1 MKAIVS
7 KRHLASILH
16 IDVETL
22 ESLAKDTASHYRS
35 WSRTDETTGKMREFK
50 VPDDQLK
57 QVQRQ
62 ILRGILDNYAISE
75 CAHGGV
81 KGKSPA
87 TNARLHCGASL
98 VVTMDIR
105 RFFPSVSH
113 RLVARVFKTE
123 FHCGRDV
130 TWLLTRLTTI
140 DGQLPQGAPTSTA
153 LANIVLA
160 QAVDKIIQDLAR
172 SEGVEVT
179 RFVDDFAFSGPKSR
193 LLVNATAKQLSRL
206 GLSIGRGNGKLRF
219 MPASQPQE
227 VTGLTVNSA
236 SGPSVSSA
244 KRDCVRAAIHQLP
257 QLAHAERSVEIQS
270 IRGRI
275 KYVAQFN
282 QGTGK
287 RLEKQLNEIQEAM
300 LKE

>member
-7 KRHLASILH
+7 KRDLAHKLH
-16 IDVETL
+16 INVKAL
-22 ESLAKDTASHYRS
+22 QSLAKDSASHYRS
-35 WSRTDETTGKMREFK
+35 WSRTDKTTGKTREFK
-50 VPDDQLK
+50 DPDDQLK
-57 QVQRQ
+57 RVQRQ
-62 ILRGILDNYAISE
+62 ILRGILENCAISE

-113 RLVARVFKTE
+113 RLVAKVFRTE
-123 FHCGRDV
+123 FLCGRDV

-179 RFVDDFAFSGPKSR
+179 RFVDDYAFSGPKSK

-206 GLSIGRGNGKLRF
+206 GLSIGRGNDKLRF
-219 MPASQPQE
+219 MPASQRQE
-227 VTGLTVNSA
+227 VTGLTVNSP
-236 SGPSVSSA
+236 SGLSVSRQ
-244 KRDCVRAAIHQLP
+244 KRDRVRAAIHQLP
-257 QLAHAERSVEIQS
+257 QLPPTERSVEIES

-275 KYVAQFN
+275 KYVAKFN
-282 QGTGK
+282 PGTSK
-287 RLEKQLNEIQEAM
+287 RLEKQLNEVLEAV
-300 LKE
+300 L

>member
-7 KRHLASILH
+7 KHDLAHKLH
-16 IDVETL
+16 IDVKAL
-22 ESLAKDTASHYRS
+22 QSLAKDTASHYRS
-35 WSRTDETTGKMREFK
+35 WARTDKTTGKTREFK

-57 QVQRQ
+57 RVQRQ
-62 ILRGILDNYAISE
+62 ILRGILDNCAISE
-75 CAHGGV
+75 CTHGGV
-81 KGKSPA
+81 KGKSPE

-105 RFFPSVSH
+105 RFFPSVCH
-113 RLVARVFKTE
+113 RLVAKVFRTE
-123 FHCGRDV
+123 FLCGRDV

-179 RFVDDFAFSGPKSR
+179 RFVDDYAFSGPKSR

-206 GLSIGRGNGKLRF
+206 GLSIGRGNDKLRF
-219 MPASQPQE
+219 MPASQRQE
-227 VTGLTVNSA
+227 VTGLTVNSP
-236 SGPSVSSA
+236 SGLSVSRP

-257 QLAHAERSVEIQS
+257 QLLPTERSVEIES
-270 IRGRI
+270 IRGKI
-275 KYVAQFN
+275 KYVAKFN
-282 QGTGK
+282 PGTGK
-287 RLEKQLNEIQEAM
+287 RLEKQLNEVLEAV
-300 LKE
+300 L